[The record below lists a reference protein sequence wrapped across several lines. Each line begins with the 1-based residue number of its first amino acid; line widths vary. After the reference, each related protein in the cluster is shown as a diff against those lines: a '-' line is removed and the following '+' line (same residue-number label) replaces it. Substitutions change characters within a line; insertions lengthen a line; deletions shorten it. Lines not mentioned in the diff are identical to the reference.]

1 MKLEQYIYTDKG
13 WNSRIDNS
21 LDSKNTLILIFA
33 SPNISYI
40 QKPLNELINLFP
52 NSKFMGCSTSGEIF
66 NNRLSM
72 DRFVVQVIKFEKTV
86 LKISSLKIEDSSKSR
101 KLGQE
106 LALSLNKSKL
116 KSVFILSDGLN
127 INGSQ
132 LARGI
137 SSVFL
142 NDVIVTGGLAG
153 DDEEFK
159 KTWVLVDKKPCSKY
173 VTAIGF
179 YGEDLYVGYSSK
191 SGWDTLGVRR
201 RVTSSF
207 ENIVYELD
215 YQPALKL
222 YKKYLGDRAKGLPS
236 TGLLF
241 PLGIYLEK
249 EIKIRTI
256 LAIDENKQSITFA
269 GDIPE
274 GSKVTL
280 MKANFQKL
288 IEGAS
293 DAIKSIDFKDKK
305 IEQFCCISISCVGRK
320 LVLGQRVEEEIEA
333 VLDIL
338 PKNSMQIGYYSY
350 GEISPLSSGKCGL
363 YNQTMTITLI
373 GEY

>member
-21 LDSKNTLILIFA
+21 LDGKNTLILIFA

-106 LALSLNKSKL
+106 LALSLNKSRL

-159 KTWVLVDKKPCSKY
+159 ETWVLVDKKPCLKH

-179 YGEDLYVGYSSK
+179 YGENLYVGYSSK
-191 SGWDTLGVRR
+191 GGWDTLGVRR

-241 PLGIYLEK
+241 LLGIYLEK
-249 EIKIRTI
+249 EIKVRTI
-256 LAIDENKQSITFA
+256 LAIDEEKQSITFA

-288 IEGAS
+288 IEGAFK
-293 DAIKSIDFKDKK
+293 AIKSIKFKDKK

>member
-1 MKLEQYIYTDKG
+1 MKLEQYIYKDKG
-13 WNSRIDNS
+13 WSSRIDNS
-21 LDSKNTLILIFA
+21 LDSKDTLILIFA

-40 QKPLNELINLFP
+40 KKPLNELINLFP

-66 NNRLSM
+66 NKRLSI
-72 DRFVVQVIKFEKTV
+72 DRFVVQVIQFEKSI
-86 LKISSLKIEDSSKSR
+86 LKISSLKIEDSSNSK

-127 INGSQ
+127 INGSK

-142 NDVIVTGGLAG
+142 GDVIVTGGLAG
-153 DDEEFK
+153 DDEQFK
-159 KTWVLVDKKPCSKY
+159 ETWVLVDKKPCSKY
-173 VTAIGF
+173 ITAIGF
-179 YGEDLYVGYSSK
+179 YSNHLYVGYSSK
-191 SGWDTLGVRR
+191 GGWDTLGVKRK
-201 RVTSSF
+201 VTSSF
-207 ENIVYELD
+207 ENILYELD
-215 YQPALKL
+215 FQPALEL
-222 YKKYLGDRAKGLPS
+222 YKKYLGERAKGLPS

-241 PLGIYLEK
+241 PLGVYIGS
-249 EIKIRTI
+249 EIKVRTI
-256 LAIDENKQSITFA
+256 LAIDEEKQSITFA

-274 GSKVTL
+274 GSVVTL
-280 MKANFQKL
+280 MKSNFQKL

-293 DAIKSIDFKDKK
+293 NSIQSIKFKDEK
-305 IEQFCCISISCVGRK
+305 INQFCCIAISCVGRK

-333 VLDIL
+333 VFDML

-350 GEISPLSSGKCGL
+350 GEISPLKSGKCGL